1 MSYRRRGHAR
11 ALKINQILDD
21 FQPLPAAHLK
31 VKEYLK
37 GTNLV
42 LLSPDVASVFPD
54 EDSVNNALRS
64 LITLARRSAESPKQ
78 SSRRIKARS

>member
-1 MSYRRRGHAR
+1 
-11 ALKINQILDD
+11 LKINQILDD
-21 FQPLPAAHLK
+21 FQPAPAAHLK

-42 LLSPDVASVFPD
+42 LISPDAASVFPD